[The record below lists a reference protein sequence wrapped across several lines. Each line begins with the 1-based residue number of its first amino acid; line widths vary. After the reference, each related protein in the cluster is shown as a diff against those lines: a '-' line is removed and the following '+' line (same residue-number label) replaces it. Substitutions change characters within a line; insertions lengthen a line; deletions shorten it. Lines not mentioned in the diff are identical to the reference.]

1 MATPLSRLPMVP
13 PPALSAMRMPQ
24 SPTFRSALTPLPQQD
39 GFQSLLS
46 NVGDWLGDRSYRL
59 RALGGQ
65 LMSGNY
71 DPMVMMQAAQMD
83 RSGIQQRKQMNQT
96 RSAFERAGRNDLIEF
111 LDAGGDP
118 MEAYSVFLKDMRADS
133 DRATEMETRKR
144 NSFWIKDE
152 QLKQAYIDGEFE
164 LADVLEMERGGGG
177 KAQFGLNPQYGVD
190 AQGNPVL
197 MQLGS
202 DGRAVQT
209 QMPDGVSLSKEP
221 IRLDAGTHFV
231 LLDPITRQTVGTIP
245 KNGDVPPG
253 YLGGGEGGGITPMPG
268 SEQDIERQSNQLKM
282 SQRAQA
288 ADQRADI
295 VINAI
300 DKATEQSNWGTT
312 GILGSAGRAIG
323 ITPNIDL
330 EGTINTIK
338 ANIGFNELQEM
349 REASPTGGALGQVA
363 VQELNMLQSV
373 IASLDPRQGEAQLD
387 ENLKTIKQLLERQKL
402 FRQAAL
408 EEQLS
413 VAGGGGMPAP
423 VAGGGAPSASDP
435 LGLNF

>member
-1 MATPLSRLPMVP
+1 
-13 PPALSAMRMPQ
+13 MPQ
-24 SPTFRSALTPLPQQD
+24 SPTFRSALSSPRPLPD
-39 GFQSLLS
+39 NGFQSLLS

-59 RALGGQ
+59 QALGGQ
-65 LMSGNY
+65 MMSGNY

-96 RSAFERAGRNDLIEF
+96 RAAFEQAGRTDLIDF

-133 DRATEMETRKR
+133 DRASEMETRKR

-164 LADVLEMERGGGG
+164 LADVLKMERGGGEG
-177 KAQFGLNPQYGVD
+177 AQFGLNPQYGVD

-245 KNGDVPPG
+245 KNGDVPTG
-253 YLGGGEGGGITPMPG
+253 YLGGGDGGGITPMPG
-268 SEQDIERQSNQLKM
+268 SEQDIERQSNVLKM
-282 SQRAQA
+282 SQRARD
-288 ADQRADI
+288 ADDRAGI
-295 VINAI
+295 VIDAI
-300 DKATEQSNWGTT
+300 DRATDQSTWATT
-312 GILGSAGRAIG
+312 GMLGSAGRAVG
-323 ITPNIDL
+323 LPPHRDL

-338 ANIGFNELQEM
+338 ANLGFNELQAM

-363 VQELNMLQSV
+363 VQELQMLQSV
-373 IASLDPRQGEAQLD
+373 VASLDPSQSEGQLD
-387 ENLKTIKQLLERQKL
+387 QNLKIIRELLERQKMY
-402 FRQAAL
+402 RQAAL
-408 EEQLS
+408 QEQQAVLG
-413 VAGGGGMPAP
+413 GGGGMLTPAP
-423 VAGGGAPSASDP
+423 TGTPSASDP
-435 LGLNF
+435 LGLGL